1 MQGKMNARPG
11 SHAYL
16 MFGPRLIAHWITKFR
31 PKGFPIQVF
40 VKIKI
45 MHPDIKLIAQ
55 KVQKVPFAN
64 YIFPL

>member
-16 MFGPRLIAHWITKFR
+16 MFGPDLIAKGITKFR

-45 MHPDIKLIAQ
+45 MHPDIKQHRKASLRSG
-55 KVQKVPFAN
+55 
-64 YIFPL
+64 